1 MAFKMSCSVMR
12 QLEQSVL
19 RQRDILLGRD
29 DDNTTNVRMGD
40 QTSKHTN
47 NLVEVVGN
55 DFGDALSVSTGDDA
69 VDIGVVLNE
78 KLAFTAAFANDSV

>member
-1 MAFKMSCSVMR
+1 
-12 QLEQSVL
+12 
-19 RQRDILLGRD
+19 
-29 DDNTTNVRMGD
+29 MGD

-55 DFGDALSVSTGDDA
+55 DFGDALGVSTGNDT
-69 VDIGVVLNE
+69 VDVGVVLNE